1 MSGFRLQKFFQE
13 ADGFRLA
20 IVLKVHLRQLE
31 EKGPSLAH
39 HPLLNVEVGKLFERA
54 NLFGSE
60 LGDALVDR
68 DRLCQET
75 VAYENLRK
83 ALDVVNGRRR
93 LAMADV

>member
-1 MSGFRLQKFFQE
+1 MN
-13 ADGFRLA
+13 
-20 IVLKVHLRQLE
+20 LRQLE

-75 VAYENLRK
+75 VAYENLGK
-83 ALDVVNGRRR
+83 ALEVVDGLKR
-93 LAMADV
+93 LALADV